1 MYTTL
6 KSNSVL
12 KISARRQN
20 QNGQKCNFNV
30 IPSLHTNSQNLSKF
44 NMDALNR
51 LVNYPP
57 LLLALIPCGTHPP
70 LRFTSCFCAHTFR
83 FYVSIFV
90 SPCERVSLSRTLFT
104 NRHIMR
110 ERQTTMHC
118 PLTNLCNQNSTSQ
131 VFPFPEDQNGMGF
144 LRTSCT
150 RRPQYLVCTCQ
161 EMRPWTN
168 IACGKKMMISKSR
181 FL

>member
-57 LLLALIPCGTHPP
+57 HLLALIPCGTHPP

-161 EMRPWTN
+161 EMRP
-168 IACGKKMMISKSR
+168 
-181 FL
+181 